1 MDETGIEFQAFGAA
15 LLMHEAGH
23 IAGDDIL
30 RTRAEVIA
38 DLVLP
43 HPHRY
48 RLFRHRECATEAA
61 AFVRACGRDE
71 FDAFDA
77 FEQRAGFGKRRPG
90 DF

>member
-1 MDETGIEFQAFGAA
+1 MDKTGIEFQSFGAA

-30 RTRAEVIA
+30 RARAEVIA

-48 RLFRHRECATEAA
+48 RLFRHRKRAAEAA
-61 AFVRACGRDE
+61 TFVGARGRDE
-71 FDAFDA
+71 LDAFDA
-77 FEQRAGFGKRRPG
+77 FE
-90 DF
+90 